1 MKFSREVVMARI
13 AVVFP
18 NEGSQYVGMGKDFYS
33 KSLSARKFYDDTEKL
48 INSKIAKLC
57 FLGPKEEQDK
67 LFNAQLATFV
77 NDVAFF
83 DPIVQNRRKPEA
95 LTGVGVGEIAALV
108 VSEAISFANA
118 VQFVAKRAEL
128 LTDFAEKHRGNS
140 LSLNGITLEQ
150 LTPMLEREEGEVKIT
165 HSLSPDTF
173 VVWGPGE
180 SVKALQGEL
189 QGVKQ
194 VKTNLQ
200 LVRGPI
206 FTPLAEELE
215 GPIGKLLD
223 ECLGGIALKN
233 PKITFHHCRGG
244 EMVSTPDAVR
254 SVLVKQLSSPVRW
267 EDTVKAVILRG
278 FRTWVEVGPGRV
290 YSSMVK
296 KIDVDTRNSNVE
308 DMKSLS
314 AMVKVTG

>member
-1 MKFSREVVMARI
+1 MARI
-13 AVVFP
+13 AAIFP
-18 NEGSQYVGMGKDFYS
+18 NEGSQYVGMGKDFYA
-33 KSLSARKFYDDTEKL
+33 KSLSVRKFYDDTEKL
-48 INSKIAKLC
+48 LNSKIAKVC

-83 DPIVQNRRKPEA
+83 EPIVQNRRKPEA

-108 VSEAISFANA
+108 VSESIPFANA

-128 LTDFAEKHRGNS
+128 LIAFAQKHGGNS
-140 LSLNGITLEQ
+140 LSLTGITLEQ
-150 LTPMLEREEGEVKIT
+150 LTPLLLREEGEIRIT

-173 VVWGPGE
+173 IVWGPGE
-180 SVKALQGEL
+180 AVKSLQVEL

-200 LVRGPI
+200 LVRGPL
-206 FTPLAEELE
+206 FTPLAQELE
-215 GPIGKLLD
+215 MSIGKLLD
-223 ECLGGIALKN
+223 ECLGGVALKN

-244 EMVSTPDAVR
+244 EMVSTSEAVR
-254 SVLVKQLSSPVRW
+254 DVLVKQLSSPVQW
-267 EDTVKAVILRG
+267 VETVKAVIFRG
-278 FRTWVEVGPGRV
+278 FRNWVEVGPGRV

-296 KIDVDTRNSNVE
+296 KIDVDTRSTNVE
-308 DMKSLS
+308 DMKTLS
-314 AMVKVTG
+314 TMVKVTG